1 LNLYDFLVVLLSS
14 LAVFHRILLFPSLVS
29 SNFEELSLIPSA
41 EFPQRKSTLPKQ
53 QLDEY
58 FKTILTALSPHT
70 SLQMFLLS
78 VKFQFPS
85 FAVTVEFAT
94 EKFLGNLQNPTSS
107 PFQLPIPNNLIL
119 IKFLRNDELTYTSES
134 RAASPTLPLEAKKR
148 Y

>member
-78 VKFQFPS
+78 VKFQFP
-85 FAVTVEFAT
+85 EFAT